1 MRRLALTL
9 VATAATALALQ
20 ACGPLSPLELQPPG
34 GCTSDTQCKGDR
46 ICVNGTCAWP
56 DQVDGGP
63 NVNDGGPNQSDG
75 GPNVTDGGPNVN
87 DGGPN
92 LTDGGPNLTDG
103 GPGDA
108 GPPPF
113 DGGSPDGGSPDGGG
127 SADGGSG
134 GPAPGAVGASCQ
146 ATSDCTDPGA
156 ACLTQF
162 PGGYCLVP
170 GCGNGTCPQG
180 SACVSGQGNRF
191 CLQACQVD
199 ADCRPGYTCSGFAG
213 TPVCLPAQGGG
224 STAVGG
230 PCTAPDQCAGT
241 PALCL
246 TQWPGGYC
254 ATYNCDQHPCA
265 SGSSC
270 IPVNGQHVCFQD
282 CNASGDC
289 GRPDYVCQP
298 LGPNQ
303 GGACV
308 PRCDQA
314 QVCGQ
319 GQTCDPNTGL
329 CH

>member
-1 MRRLALTL
+1 MRRLFIVVFAALGLT
-9 VATAATALALQ
+9 

-34 GCTSDTQCKGDR
+34 GCTSDTQCKGER
-46 ICVNGTCAWP
+46 ICVAGTCQWP
-56 DQVDGGP
+56 DQADGGP
-63 NVNDGGPNQSDG
+63 T
-75 GPNVTDGGPNVN
+75 VTDGGPTV
-87 DGGPN
+87 
-92 LTDGGPNLTDG
+92 TDGGPTVTDG
-103 GPGDA
+103 GPTVTDGGPTVTDGGPTVTDGGPTVTDG

-113 DGGSPDGGSPDGGG
+113 DGGSPDGGS
-127 SADGGSG
+127 G
-134 GPAPGAVGASCQ
+134 GPVPGAVGASCQ
-146 ATSDCTDPGA
+146 ANTDCADPGA

-191 CLQACQVD
+191 CLQTCQSD
-199 ADCRPGYTCSGFAG
+199 ADCRAGYTCSGLAG
-213 TPVCLPAQGGG
+213 TPVCVPAQGGG
-224 STAVGG
+224 TTAVGG
-230 PCTAPDQCAGT
+230 PCTGPNQCAGS
-241 PALCL
+241 PAVCL

-265 SGSSC
+265 GGSSC
-270 IPVNGQHVCFQD
+270 IPVSGQHLCFQD

-289 GRPDYVCQP
+289 GRADYVCQP
-298 LGPNQ
+298 LGVNQ